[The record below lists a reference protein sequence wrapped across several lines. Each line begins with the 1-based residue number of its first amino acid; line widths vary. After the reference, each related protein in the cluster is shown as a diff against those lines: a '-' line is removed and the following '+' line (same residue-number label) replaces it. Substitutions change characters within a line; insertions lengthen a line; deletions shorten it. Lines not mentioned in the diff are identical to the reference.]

1 MPKLKLLLIGC
12 FFILLKTTVAQ
23 TYQVR
28 YLITDK
34 DSLILEQLQLKDTFP
49 SRHEATSYVAGLP
62 KTLQD
67 KGYITASV
75 DSLLLDSLAGYVQF
89 YLGEQYKWVNLETR
103 KEDEDLLH
111 TIRWPETS
119 FKNRGMNWS
128 SVRAWQEVILD
139 HLENNGY
146 PFARVY
152 LDSITI
158 QKNEVAASLK
168 IERGPLYTLDSI
180 RLEGNAKISK
190 EFLQRYL
197 DLPNGSVYSKKKLQ
211 EVSKKIK
218 EITYVEEEKPSAVSV
233 SATGAVL
240 NLYLK
245 AKRNSQVNLLVGF
258 LPNSNPDEGKKLR
271 VTGEANILLRNSLG
285 AGETIGLNWQQL
297 QVKSPRLNLLY
308 EHPFIFKSP
317 LGLSFAFDMLRKDS
331 TFVNINM
338 QLGANYMLSGTQ
350 SATVFLQRRQTILN
364 GVDTARIKLYKQLP
378 SEADVS
384 SSNLG
389 ISYLFNNTNYRFNP
403 QKGNELVVT
412 ASAGRKKIKKNN
424 QVLELE
430 DPSFRYEH
438 LYDTVKLNTY
448 QFRLLA
454 SAAHYFPIG
463 RQTALKTG
471 INAGF
476 YQSGNYFLN
485 ELFQIGGYKL
495 LRGFTEESEYVSQYI
510 IGTVEYRYLIGQN
523 SNFFAFADGGWAK
536 NPIQSLTN
544 RTYIS
549 TGLGMSFETKAGIFN
564 LAWAI
569 GKRNDA
575 ALNLRQSKI
584 HFGFINYF

>member
-23 TYQVR
+23 NYQVR
-28 YLITDK
+28 YLISDK
-34 DSLILEQLQLKDTFP
+34 DASFIGQLQLKDSFP
-49 SRHEATSYVAGLP
+49 SRHEASMYLAMLP

-67 KGYITASV
+67 KGYVAASV

-89 YLGEQYKWVNLETR
+89 YLGEQYKWINLDT
-103 KEDEDLLH
+103 KKQDEELLNSV
-111 TIRWPETS
+111 RWPNNS
-119 FKNRGMNWS
+119 FKNRGMDWS
-128 SVRAWQEVILD
+128 SVQAWQQVILD

-146 PFARVY
+146 PFARIY
-152 LDSITI
+152 LDSVSI
-158 QKNEVAASLK
+158 QKNEVAALLK
-168 IERGPLYTLDSI
+168 IDRGPLFTLDSI
-180 RLEGNAKISK
+180 RVEGNAKISK

-197 DLPNGSVYSKKKLQ
+197 DLPNGSIYNKKKLQ
-211 EVSKKIK
+211 EVSNKIR
-218 EITYVEEEKPSAVSV
+218 EITYIEEEKPSAVSV

-245 AKRNSQVNLLVGF
+245 AKRNSQVNVLVGF
-258 LPNSNPDEGKKLR
+258 LPNANADEGKKLR

-297 QVKSPRLNLLY
+297 QIKSPRLNLLY
-308 EHPFIFKSP
+308 EHPFLFHSP
-317 LGLSFAFDMLRKDS
+317 LGLSFAFDMFRKDS

-350 SATVFLQRRQTILN
+350 SAVIFLQRRQSILN
-364 GVDTARIKLYKQLP
+364 GVDTNRIKLYKQLP
-378 SEADVS
+378 PEADVS

-389 ISYLFNNTNYRFNP
+389 ATYLFNNTNYRFNP
-403 QKGNELVVT
+403 QKGNELTIT
-412 ASAGRKKIKKNN
+412 ASAGRKKIKKNS
-424 QVLELE
+424 QVLELQ
-430 DPSFRYEH
+430 DPSFKYES

-448 QFRLLA
+448 QFRLHG
-454 SAAHYFPIG
+454 SAAHYFPLG
-463 RQTALKTG
+463 RQTVLKTG

-476 YQSGNYFLN
+476 YQSGNYFVN

-495 LRGFTEESEYVSQYI
+495 LRGFTEESEYVSQYL
-510 IGTVEYRYLIGQN
+510 IGTIEYRYLIGQN
-523 SNFFAFADGGWAK
+523 SHFFAFADGGWAK
-536 NPIQSLTN
+536 NPIQGLIN

-549 TGLGMSFETKAGIFN
+549 TGLGMAFETKAGIFN